1 MPAFAAKHPG
11 GVPEATTK
19 PEGRAEPPK
28 ATPKPPQSHILGID
42 SGVQSHLKAT
52 PRLHQGST
60 KAPPRLHQSHPK
72 ATPMRPSSRL
82 FSHLCVKPGQSVGQ
96 KDTLG
101 VQILRIYCP
110 CPHRAPT
117 LGGGWLGRK

>member
-19 PEGRAEPPK
+19 LEGRAEPPK
-28 ATPKPPQSHILGID
+28 ATPRPPQGHILGID

-60 KAPPRLHQSHPK
+60 KAPPRLYQGYLIALCQS
-72 ATPMRPSSRL
+72 
-82 FSHLCVKPGQSVGQ
+82 
-96 KDTLG
+96 
-101 VQILRIYCP
+101 
-110 CPHRAPT
+110 
-117 LGGGWLGRK
+117 LGGAKTTCLRSEEHTSELQSLR